1 MWQLNM
7 VVFITIAFGSFAWAI
22 KTALASEKRKRK
34 G

>member
-7 VVFITIAFGSFAWAI
+7 AFCVAVAFGSFSWAI
-22 KTALASEKRKRK
+22 KTALNAEKKKK